1 MEKLKRAIDKFENKN
16 NLYLNYKAPIN
27 EFLLD
32 CYINCDPSSYGAY
45 IQKKVEQDCKSNG
58 LGVVSLSPK
67 ENKGD
72 FEILVHYCNPVPTFP
87 PMFKF
92 DYVPDYKIPTLNFEF
107 KCSYLGK
114 TNGYTIRNIRPYQKM
129 YGGYII
135 CLVDC
140 ENNFREEFHLV
151 KYETLSVI
159 FNMTHMNGTASQHE
173 KGGFK
178 NYGISFKKDSY
189 EHDLLREYS
198 ILNGDTMNDLL
209 IYLSDAEDHLRETIM
224 KDPKVVK
231 YMNEKTFECTTSFCY
246 GKNSIYYNEDILT
259 IDEFKTIINNTFLSL
274 KGKYKRL
281 GDMTLSCDPLSYKIT
296 FNIMGVIG
304 FKEYVNE
311 VNNES
316 LKEFNKQVSLYYN
329 K

>member
-16 NLYLNYKAPIN
+16 NLYLNYRAPIN

-45 IQKKVEQDCKSNG
+45 IQKKVEHDCKSNR
-58 LGVVSLSPK
+58 LGVVSLSAK

-72 FEILVHYCNPVPTFP
+72 FEILVRYCKSYRPS
-87 PMFKF
+87 FKF
-92 DYVPDYKIPTLNFEF
+92 EDVPNYQMPIVNFEF
-107 KCSYLGK
+107 KCSFLGK

-189 EHDLLREYS
+189 EHGLLREYS

-231 YMNEKTFECTTSFCY
+231 YMNKKTFECVTSFHY
-246 GKNSIYYNEDILT
+246 EKNGLYYNEHIRT

-281 GDMTLSCDPLSYKIT
+281 GNMTLSRDSSSYKIT
-296 FNIMGVIG
+296 FTIMGVVE
-304 FKEYVNE
+304 FKEYANE

-316 LKEFNKQVSLYYN
+316 LKEFNKQASLYYN